1 MNANSIKFWTF
12 FWNIGIFLLLP
23 LEFVFV
29 GMIPNVNESIFL
41 FVGSF
46 NFLAAGIDY
55 IIASKFKLSH
65 IYCINQKVKRQLVT
79 YYPYEMDWKNNFDK
93 KDMIKGGI
101 IFNVIGLVSILTGLV
116 IYFCG

>member
-79 YYPYEMDWKNNFDK
+79 YYPYEMDWKNNFDSK
-93 KDMIKGGI
+93 GI
-101 IFNVIGLVSILTGLV
+101 ISLGLLFIVFGIAIIIV
-116 IYFCG
+116 AIII